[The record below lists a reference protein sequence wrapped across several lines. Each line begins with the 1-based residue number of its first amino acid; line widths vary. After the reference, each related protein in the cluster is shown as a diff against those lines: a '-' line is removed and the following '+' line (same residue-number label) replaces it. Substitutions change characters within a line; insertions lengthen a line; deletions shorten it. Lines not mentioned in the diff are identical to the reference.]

1 MESVFHSSMAASIP
15 YEELSL
21 EALLRFFTFTTAD
34 LGTLDPSHITVRHTP
49 SLFCRWSSSLVF
61 APSD

>member
-1 MESVFHSSMAASIP
+1 MAASIP

-21 EALLRFFTFTTAD
+21 EALLRFNFATAD

>member
-1 MESVFHSSMAASIP
+1 MAASIP

-21 EALLRFFTFTTAD
+21 EALLHFFTFTTAD
-34 LGTLDPSHITVRHTP
+34 LGTLDPSHITVRDTP